1 MSIYLA
7 WSVYK
12 LLIVLAIVLI
22 AVALLWYAG
31 SKQSQIKS
39 YKKATLLVGFIWIV
53 MVFIAA
59 FNIGDRQQSLTR
71 SKFNTTFPI
80 ESPAYVPP
88 PPDHIKAAQDKLET
102 NILKLKDS
110 IKENK

>member
-12 LLIVLAIVLI
+12 LIIVLVVVLI
-22 AVALLWYAG
+22 GVALLWYAG
-31 SKQSQIKS
+31 SKQTQIKS
-39 YKKATLLVGFIWIV
+39 YKKATLLVGFIWV
-53 MVFIAA
+53 VLVLIAA

-71 SKFNTTFPI
+71 SKFNATFPI

-88 PPDHIKAAQDKLET
+88 PPDHIKAAQDALET
-102 NILKLKDS
+102 NILKLNNG